1 MSRSTPRRLPLLEDR
16 APRVPTGAAAP
27 ATSGPGPGAVRLS
40 LTDRC
45 DLACLYCRPPS
56 KESFL
61 DDSLDDAAFEAM
73 VDGLFAAGVR
83 RFRITGGEPLLH
95 RRVVARV
102 ASIARRNP
110 DDLALTTNATRL
122 ADLAAPLREAGL
134 RRITISLDSLRP
146 EVFARL
152 TRGGRLDRVLAGVEA
167 ARVAGFAERKL
178 NVVVV
183 RGENDDELPALA
195 EFAWAQGMIPRFI
208 EIMPVGE
215 GAKLG
220 PAALVS
226 ATEMRARL
234 ADLIDDH
241 RGEPDRDRGP
251 ARYVVAR
258 RDPTLRVGFITGTTD
273 TFCEDCDRLRVAAD
287 GFVRACLARDEGEA
301 AAAPARAGD
310 ARGVASTIA
319 AAWSQKPDGVV
330 WKGCTEDSA
339 RAVSMR
345 AVGG

>member
-1 MSRSTPRRLPLLEDR
+1 MLAERDRRAAVGEQAVVDR
-16 APRVPTGAAAP
+16 TA
-27 ATSGPGPGAVRLS
+27 GPGAVRLS

-56 KESFL
+56 KETFL
-61 DDSLDDAAFEAM
+61 DDALDDAAFEAM

-122 ADLAAPLREAGL
+122 VDVAAPLREAGL

-152 TRGGRLDRVLAGVEA
+152 TRGGRLDRVLAGIEA
-167 ARVAGFAERKL
+167 ARQVGFAERKL

-195 EFAWAQGMIPRFI
+195 EFAWARGMIPRFI

-220 PAALVS
+220 PAALVP
-226 ATEMRARL
+226 AAEMRARL
-234 ADLIDDH
+234 ATLIDDH
-241 RGEPDRDRGP
+241 RGEPEKDRGP
-251 ARYVVAR
+251 ARYVSAR
-258 RDPTLRVGFITGTTD
+258 HDPSLRIGFITGTTD

-287 GFVRACLARDEGEA
+287 GFVRACLARDDGEPA
-301 AAAPARAGD
+301 AASARTGD
-310 ARGVASTIA
+310 PLAVAQTIA
-319 AAWSQKPDGVV
+319 TAWSRKPDGVV
-330 WKGCTEDSA
+330 WKGCTEESA
-339 RAVSMR
+339 QAVSMR